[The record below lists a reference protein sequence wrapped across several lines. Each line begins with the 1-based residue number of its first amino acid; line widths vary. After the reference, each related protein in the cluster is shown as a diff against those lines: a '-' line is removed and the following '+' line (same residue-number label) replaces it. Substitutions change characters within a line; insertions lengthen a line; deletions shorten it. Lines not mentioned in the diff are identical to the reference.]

1 MLRES
6 DAFLTSTEADYLK
19 ALDLSVT
26 LVDALYDNRA
36 NLRSALLETG
46 RVSKSLHSTLE
57 DGYGRVEGYLHGAG
71 PADYTRA
78 DCPQYG
84 ALKGDNCD

>member
-1 MLRES
+1 M
-6 DAFLTSTEADYLK
+6 
-19 ALDLSVT
+19 T
-26 LVDALYDNRA
+26 LVDALSDERA

-46 RVSKSLHSTLE
+46 RVSRSLLSVLE
-57 DGYGRVEGYLHGAG
+57 DGYGRVEGYVHTSG

-84 ALKGDNCD
+84 SLKGDNCG